1 MSNAETVEARV
12 PALQIYRREMCD
24 GAGAGRFRGGAAVE
38 FASVPHKLPVDPGTC
53 VTFAAGVRV
62 PAGRGL
68 SGGHPG
74 AATSNTILRGAN
86 VGELFA
92 AGRIPSSAAEISC
105 ASVEVQLPKMIRP
118 LGEGE
123 VLLGVQASGAGYG
136 DPLRRD
142 AGLVARDVRE
152 GLVSEAMARAL
163 YGVLL
168 LEGEPDAQATAR
180 AREEIRRARL
190 AQARPPADPG
200 RGTVE
205 GGVWLHPVC
214 DTVEAVELDG
224 RRLLRCTVC
233 HHDLGGYSENPKRA
247 AAMRELALAAVN
259 PHNGMCLEDYVIR
272 EYYCPGCASTL
283 AADVV
288 HRDEPMLDEV
298 SLLAKDAQPA
308 VTPTERP
315 EVVR

>member
-1 MSNAETVEARV
+1 
-12 PALQIYRREMCD
+12 MCD

-92 AGRIPSSAAEISC
+92 AGRVPASAEEISC
-105 ASVEVQLPKMIRP
+105 ASVEVQLPKTISP
-118 LGEGE
+118 LGGGE
-123 VLLGVQASGAGYG
+123 VLLGVQASGSGYG

-142 AGLVARDVRE
+142 AALVARDVRE
-152 GLVSEAMARAL
+152 GLVSEPMARAL
-163 YGVLL
+163 YGVVLRA
-168 LEGEPDAQATAR
+168 GEADEQATVR
-180 AREEIRRARL
+180 VRDELRRERL

-205 GGVWLHPVC
+205 GARLLHPVC

-224 RRLLRCTVC
+224 RRLLRCSVC
-233 HHDLGGYSENPKRA
+233 HHDLGDYSANPKRA

-259 PHNGMCLEDYVIR
+259 PHNGACLEEYVIR

-283 AADVV
+283 AADVA
-288 HRDEPMLDEV
+288 HRDEPILDEV
-298 SLLAKDAQPA
+298 ALLAAAAQPTA
-308 VTPTERP
+308 VASERL
-315 EVVR
+315 EGVR

>member
-1 MSNAETVEARV
+1 
-12 PALQIYRREMCD
+12 
-24 GAGAGRFRGGAAVE
+24 
-38 FASVPHKLPVDPGTC
+38 
-53 VTFAAGVRV
+53 
-62 PAGRGL
+62 
-68 SGGHPG
+68 
-74 AATSNTILRGAN
+74 
-86 VGELFA
+86 
-92 AGRIPSSAAEISC
+92 
-105 ASVEVQLPKMIRP
+105 
-118 LGEGE
+118 
-123 VLLGVQASGAGYG
+123 
-136 DPLRRD
+136 
-142 AGLVARDVRE
+142 
-152 GLVSEAMARAL
+152 
-163 YGVLL
+163 
-168 LEGEPDAQATAR
+168 
-180 AREEIRRARL
+180 
-190 AQARPPADPG
+190 
-200 RGTVE
+200 
-205 GGVWLHPVC
+205 VWLHPVC

-233 HHDLGGYSENPKRA
+233 HHDLGGYSVNPKRA